1 MRAPRKNNPKRT
13 AAAVVASGVV
23 SSLTAL
29 TVGLAPP
36 AGADPADPVVP
47 PTPVV
52 VAPAAPAVVAE
63 APVREAPPRE
73 APSAPVDPVAPPAVV
88 APVIPVAPQAPVEPI
103 APPVVVAPSA
113 PQTAEPASQLPA
125 PKPVTVDPPA
135 APSSAPVPTPR
146 SVTPSVALAA
156 PAESSEKAASPEPA
170 PAAEPKPARKPAETP
185 ESAAPVAPTSPE
197 APAPVLPGLVA
208 PSAEPAPPSPVGDA
222 PFGPAGQSDNSDAA
236 QAPSRTGGDEARS
249 AVTASPSAPA
259 VAATQVI
266 KTEAPKTLEAPTED
280 VQAALSA
287 KVVEEQ
293 PLPAAKLDVDAF
305 ASVVKSSGSSRDGRD
320 GNGPRDKDGPFGIA
334 YRDGNRDNDFDRGRG
349 GDRHDGDHRVRQ
361 WDPRWVA
368 YDDYY
373 RPVICN
379 PYRQPVRIVYIYQNT
394 PRIVI
399 INPLARVVLD
409 VAQYA
414 AYSFTAVVANAAD
427 QAVNVAVG
435 SFFGGGYYPGYGAPL
450 PPPPPPLLRYDNVPV
465 QVRYPQATY
474 EPFRVQRIVDVGD
487 DAQYGERKVLLDGVT
502 PAWGEWTQ
510 TPTGERQFEVHKT
523 QQFPGLDQPGTGPL
537 PGDYQLRLASDEA
550 RPGIDAKSIYLGVV
564 AGALAVMSLGA
575 VAWSVML
582 GRRRSQS

>member
-1 MRAPRKNNPKRT
+1 
-13 AAAVVASGVV
+13 
-23 SSLTAL
+23 
-29 TVGLAPP
+29 
-36 AGADPADPVVP
+36 
-47 PTPVV
+47 
-52 VAPAAPAVVAE
+52 
-63 APVREAPPRE
+63 
-73 APSAPVDPVAPPAVV
+73 
-88 APVIPVAPQAPVEPI
+88 
-103 APPVVVAPSA
+103 
-113 PQTAEPASQLPA
+113 
-125 PKPVTVDPPA
+125 
-135 APSSAPVPTPR
+135 
-146 SVTPSVALAA
+146 
-156 PAESSEKAASPEPA
+156 
-170 PAAEPKPARKPAETP
+170 
-185 ESAAPVAPTSPE
+185 
-197 APAPVLPGLVA
+197 VLPGLVA
-208 PSAEPAPPSPVGDA
+208 PSVESAPPPPAGDA
-222 PFGPAGQSDNSDAA
+222 PSAPAGQSDNSDAA
-236 QAPSRTGGDEARS
+236 QARSRTGGGEAQS
-249 AVTASPSAPA
+249 SVTAPPSTPA
-259 VAATQVI
+259 VEAAQVI
-266 KTEAPKTLEAPTED
+266 KTEAPKTLEAPKED

-287 KVVEEQ
+287 KVVEEK

-305 ASVVKSSGSSRDGRD
+305 ASVVKSSGSSRDDRDDRD

-334 YRDGNRDNDFDRGRG
+334 NRDGNRDNDFDRGRG
-349 GDRHDGDHRVRQ
+349 SDRHDGDHRVRQ

-414 AYSFTAVVANAAD
+414 AYSFTAVVANAAN

-450 PPPPPPLLRYDNVPV
+450 PPPPPPVLRYDNVPV

-502 PAWGEWTQ
+502 PAWGQWTQ

-550 RPGIDAKSIYLGVV
+550 RTGMDAKSIYLGVV

>member
-1 MRAPRKNNPKRT
+1 MGAPRKNNPRRA
-13 AAAVVASGVV
+13 AAAVVAAGVV

-29 TVGLAPP
+29 TVGLAP
-36 AGADPADPVVP
+36 AGAKPADPVVP

-52 VAPAAPAVVAE
+52 VAPAAPAEVAE
-63 APVREAPPRE
+63 APAREAPPRE
-73 APSAPVDPVAPPAVV
+73 APSAPIAPSEVV
-88 APVIPVAPQAPVEPI
+88 APVIPVAPQAPAEPV

-113 PQTAEPASQLPA
+113 PQTEEPAPEPTAPSTIVAPA
-125 PKPVTVDPPA
+125 PKPVVVDPPV
-135 APSSAPVPTPR
+135 APSSASVPAPR
-146 SVTPSVALAA
+146 SVTPSVAPA
-156 PAESSEKAASPEPA
+156 PPVESSEQPTVER
-170 PAAEPKPARKPAETP
+170 KPDRKPAETP
-185 ESAAPVAPTSPE
+185 DSAAPVASTAPE

-208 PSAEPAPPSPVGDA
+208 PSVEPSIEAAPPSAAGDGPSA
-222 PFGPAGQSDNSDAA
+222 PAEQDKSDAA
-236 QAPSRTGGDEARS
+236 QATSRPSGGETS
-249 AVTASPSAPA
+249 AAPSTPA
-259 VAATQVI
+259 VAEARPAI

-280 VQAALSA
+280 VQVALSA
-287 KVVEEQ
+287 KVVEEK
-293 PLPAAKLDVDAF
+293 PLPAAKVDVDAF
-305 ASVVKSSGSSRDGRD
+305 ASVVKSSASSRDGWD
-320 GNGPRDKDGPFGIA
+320 GNGPRDKGGPFDIA
-334 YRDGNRDNDFDRGRG
+334 NRDGNRGNDFDRDRG
-349 GDRHDGDHRVRQ
+349 DDRHDGNHRVRQ
-361 WDPRWVA
+361 WDPHWVS

-414 AYSFTAVVANAAD
+414 AYSFTAVVANAAN
-427 QAVNVAVG
+427 QATNVAVG

-450 PPPPPPLLRYDNVPV
+450 PPPPPPVLRYDNVPV

-474 EPFRVQRIVDVGD
+474 QPFRVQRIVDVGD

-510 TPTGERQFEVHKT
+510 TPAGERQFEVHKT
-523 QQFPGLDQPGTGPL
+523 QQFPGLDEPGTGPL

-550 RPGIDAKSIYLGVV
+550 RPGMDPKSIYLGVV

>member
-1 MRAPRKNNPKRT
+1 MGAPRENSPKRAV
-13 AAAVVASGVV
+13 AAAVASGVV
-23 SSLTAL
+23 ISLTAL
-29 TVGLAPP
+29 TTGLAP
-36 AGADPADPVVP
+36 AMADPADPVGP

-52 VAPAAPAVVAE
+52 VAPVEAPTVAE
-63 APVREAPPRE
+63 APAREAAPRE
-73 APSAPVDPVAPPAVV
+73 APVAPVVPVAPPVAV
-88 APVIPVAPQAPVEPI
+88 APPEPV
-103 APPVVVAPSA
+103 APPVVVAPSV
-113 PQTAEPASQLPA
+113 PKSAEPAPEVVAPA
-125 PKPVTVDPPA
+125 PKLVPVDPPA
-135 APSSAPVPTPR
+135 ASSIAPAPAPR
-146 SVTPSVALAA
+146 SVTPSVALAP
-156 PAESSEKAASPEPA
+156 PAVSSETPAAPEPSPTA
-170 PAAEPKPARKPAETP
+170 QRKPDRKLAEQGPPSP
-185 ESAAPVAPTSPE
+185 ESAAPAAPASPV

-208 PSAEPAPPSPVGDA
+208 PSAEPAPPSAVGDA
-222 PFGPAGQSDNSDAA
+222 PSGQSDKSADVA
-236 QAPSRTGGDEARS
+236 QAPSRAGGGERS
-249 AVTASPSAPA
+249 GIGAPPSAPP
-259 VAATQVI
+259 VEAAQAARVI
-266 KTEAPKTLEAPTED
+266 KTEAPKTLEAPKED
-280 VQAALSA
+280 VQVALSA
-287 KVVEEQ
+287 KVDEQ
-293 PLPAAKLDVDAF
+293 KPLPATKVDVDAF
-305 ASVVKSSGSSRDGRD
+305 ASVVKSSGSNRDDRD
-320 GNGPRDKDGPFGIA
+320 GNTQRDKDGPLGMA
-334 YRDGNRDNDFDRGRG
+334 NWNRNRGNDFDRGHDG
-349 GDRHDGDHRVRQ
+349 NRHDGDHRVKQ

-414 AYSFTAVVANAAD
+414 AYSFTAVVANAAN

-435 SFFGGGYYPGYGAPL
+435 SFFGGGYYPGYGAPF
-450 PPPPPPLLRYDNVPV
+450 PPPPPPVLRYDNVPV

-523 QQFPGLDQPGTGPL
+523 QQFPGLDQPGEGPL
-537 PGDYQLRLASDEA
+537 PGDYQLRLASDEG
-550 RPGIDAKSIYLGVV
+550 RPGMDARSIYLGAL

-582 GRRRSQS
+582 GRRRSQH

>member
-29 TVGLAPP
+29 TVGLAP
-36 AGADPADPVVP
+36 AGADPADPMVP

-73 APSAPVDPVAPPAVV
+73 APSAPVVPVAPPA
-88 APVIPVAPQAPVEPI
+88 VIPVAPQAPVEPV

-113 PQTAEPASQLPA
+113 PQTAELAPQLPA

-135 APSSAPVPTPR
+135 APSSAPVATPR

-156 PAESSEKAASPEPA
+156 PAESSEKAASPEPGPA
-170 PAAEPKPARKPAETP
+170 PQPAETP

-197 APAPVLPGLVA
+197 APAPVLPELVP
-208 PSAEPAPPSPVGDA
+208 PSAELAPPSPAADA
-222 PFGPAGQSDNSDAA
+222 PSDPAGQSDNSDAA

-249 AVTASPSAPA
+249 AVTAPPSEPA
-259 VAATQVI
+259 VAAAQVI
-266 KTEAPKTLEAPTED
+266 KTEAPKTLAAPTED

-320 GNGPRDKDGPFGIA
+320 GRDGNGPRDKDGPFGIA
-334 YRDGNRDNDFDRGRG
+334 YRDSNRDNDFDRGRD

-361 WDPRWVA
+361 WDSRWVA

-373 RPVICN
+373 RPVISN

-427 QAVNVAVG
+427 QAVDVAVG

-450 PPPPPPLLRYDNVPV
+450 PPPPPPLLRYDDVPV

-550 RPGIDAKSIYLGVV
+550 RPGIDAKSIYLEVV

-575 VAWSVML
+575 LAWSVML

>member
-1 MRAPRKNNPKRT
+1 MGAPRKNNPRRT

-29 TVGLAPP
+29 TVGLAP
-36 AGADPADPVVP
+36 AGADPADPGVP

-52 VAPAAPAVVAE
+52 VAPAPPAVVAE
-63 APVREAPPRE
+63 APAREAPARE
-73 APSAPVDPVAPPAVV
+73 APSAPVVPVAPPAVV
-88 APVIPVAPQAPVEPI
+88 APVIPVAPQAPVEPV

-113 PQTAEPASQLPA
+113 PQTAEPASQPA
-125 PKPVTVDPPA
+125 APSTVVAPSPKPVAVDPPA
-135 APSSAPVPTPR
+135 APSSPSVPTPR
-146 SVTPSVALAA
+146 SVTPSVALA
-156 PAESSEKAASPEPA
+156 PQAESSEKPA
-170 PAAEPKPARKPAETP
+170 PTVERKPAETP
-185 ESAAPVAPTSPE
+185 DSAATISPTTPDAPET
-197 APAPVLPGLVA
+197 PALPGLVA
-208 PSAEPAPPSPVGDA
+208 PSVEAAPPSPAGDA
-222 PFGPAGQSDNSDAA
+222 PSAPAEHDNSDAA
-236 QAPSRTGGDEARS
+236 QAKSRPSGGETS
-249 AVTASPSAPA
+249 AAPSTPA
-259 VAATQVI
+259 VAAAQVI

-280 VQAALSA
+280 VQVALSA
-287 KVVEEQ
+287 KVVEEK
-293 PLPAAKLDVDAF
+293 PLPAEKLDVDAF
-305 ASVVKSSGSSRDGRD
+305 ASVVKSSASSRDDRD
-320 GNGPRDKDGPFGIA
+320 GSGPRDKGGPFGIA
-334 YRDGNRDNDFDRGRG
+334 NRDGNRGNDFDR
-349 GDRHDGDHRVRQ
+349 DRHDGDRRVRQ

-414 AYSFTAVVANAAD
+414 AYSFTAVVANAAN

-450 PPPPPPLLRYDNVPV
+450 PPPPPPVLRYDNVPV

-474 EPFRVQRIVDVGD
+474 QPFRVQRIVDVGD

-564 AGALAVMSLGA
+564 AGVLAVMSLGA

>member
-1 MRAPRKNNPKRT
+1 MVAPRENSPKR
-13 AAAVVASGVV
+13 ALAVAVASGVV
-23 SSLTAL
+23 ISLTTL
-29 TVGLAPP
+29 TAGLAP
-36 AGADPADPVVP
+36 AMADPADPVVP

-52 VAPAAPAVVAE
+52 IAPVEAPAVAE
-63 APVREAPPRE
+63 APAREAAPRKAPPE
-73 APSAPVDPVAPPAVV
+73 PVIPLAPPVAVAPSAPAEPV
-88 APVIPVAPQAPVEPI
+88 
-103 APPVVVAPSA
+103 APPVVVAPSV
-113 PQTAEPASQLPA
+113 PKSAEPAPEVVAPA
-125 PKPVTVDPPA
+125 PKLVPVDPPA
-135 APSSAPVPTPR
+135 APSSAPAPAPR
-146 SVTPSVALAA
+146 SVTPSVALAP
-156 PAESSEKAASPEPA
+156 PAVSSETPAPPEPSPTA
-170 PAAEPKPARKPAETP
+170 ERKPDRKLAEPGPPSP
-185 ESAAPVAPTSPE
+185 ESAAPAAPASPA

-208 PSAEPAPPSPVGDA
+208 PSADPAPPSAVGDA
-222 PFGPAGQSDNSDAA
+222 PAGQSDKSADVA
-236 QAPSRTGGDEARS
+236 QAPSRAGDGERS
-249 AVTASPSAPA
+249 SISAPPSAPPA
-259 VAATQVI
+259 QAARVI
-266 KTEAPKTLEAPTED
+266 KTEAPKTLEAPKED
-280 VQAALSA
+280 VQVALSA
-287 KVVEEQ
+287 KVDEQ
-293 PLPAAKLDVDAF
+293 KPLPATKVDVDAF
-305 ASVVKSSGSSRDGRD
+305 ASVVKSSGSNRDDRD
-320 GNGPRDKDGPFGIA
+320 GNAQRDKDGPFGMA
-334 YRDGNRDNDFDRGRG
+334 NWDRNRDNDFDRSHD
-349 GDRHDGDHRVRQ
+349 GDRHDGDHRVKQ

-414 AYSFTAVVANAAD
+414 AYSFTAVVANAAN

-435 SFFGGGYYPGYGAPL
+435 SFFGGGYYPGYGAPF
-450 PPPPPPLLRYDNVPV
+450 PPPPPPVLRYDNVPV

-523 QQFPGLDQPGTGPL
+523 QQFPGLDQPGEGPL
-537 PGDYQLRLASDEA
+537 PGDYQLRLASDEG
-550 RPGIDAKSIYLGVV
+550 RPGMDAKSIYLGVV

-582 GRRRSQS
+582 GRRRSQQ